1 MADIAPNTILI
12 HGENDDTIPVQA
24 VFDWARP
31 QDVPVLV
38 IPGADHFFH
47 RKLNHIKSWVI
58 ALWLG
63 RAQGT
68 QQRDD
73 PEDA

>member
-1 MADIAPNTILI
+1 
-12 HGENDDTIPVQA
+12 
-24 VFDWARP
+24 
-31 QDVPVLV
+31 V
-38 IPGADHFFH
+38 IPGSDHFFH

-63 RAQGT
+63 RAQAA

-73 PEDA
+73 HEDA